1 MQRVLRYLSA
11 DYARSRIENLT
22 TFTMLAGLPV
32 AVFARWDVVRA
43 VFL

>member
-1 MQRVLRYLSA
+1 MRDFIKFLSA
-11 DYARSRIENLT
+11 DYSRSRIDKLT